1 METDIYIPAAAN
13 SSHFFPFFFL
23 YHLNSFISSLLN
35 LIYFN
40 FNLLPFFSFV
50 VVDGIVLVLSDEGSL
65 SETVTFYCLLLIVS
79 HLLFLIL

>member
-1 METDIYIPAAAN
+1 MFQYRDNREL
-13 SSHFFPFFFL
+13 FL
-23 YHLNSFISSLLN
+23 TRLSDNDQ
-35 LIYFN
+35 
-40 FNLLPFFSFV
+40 FNLFQFQFIIFVV